1 MSQNAL
7 HSQDYRKTNK
17 SVVNNY
23 KLYTNEEIIQGHH
36 YMKEIE
42 HNVFFIVHF
51 TDDINILYWNQ
62 IKCLFKR

>member
-42 HNVFFIVHF
+42 HNVFLLL
-51 TDDINILYWNQ
+51 IL
-62 IKCLFKR
+62 LMT